1 MGLPFTS
8 EQFFGIFAEY
18 NQHFWVVVV
27 AWWGATIA
35 ALLLSWRQPDGWSSA
50 LAFFMG
56 GLWLWNAV
64 AYHALLFTRINPA
77 AWLFSALFAVEGAL
91 FIWAGNRQSLRFL
104 SASGPRQI
112 IGVALAAY
120 SLTYPFLMN
129 AFGHSYPAAP
139 TYGLPCPTV
148 LLTIGLL
155 LTVPGGVPP
164 TLAVIPIA
172 WGFVGGSAA
181 ILLDV
186 VTDYVLLAAGVLL
199 LSIVI
204 AQRMRPRL
212 AAH

>member
-1 MGLPFTS
+1 VGLPFTS
-8 EQFFGIFAEY
+8 EQFFAIFAEY
-18 NQHFWVVVV
+18 NHNFWPVV
-27 AWWGATIA
+27 AALWVATIV
-35 ALLLSWRQPDGWSSA
+35 ALVLAWREPDRWSSA

-64 AYHALLFTRINPA
+64 AYHAWLFTRINPA

-91 FIWAGNRQSLRFL
+91 FISAGNRRSLRFL
-104 SASGPRQI
+104 ASSGASQI
-112 IGVALAAY
+112 VGLALAAY
-120 SLTYPFLMN
+120 SLAYPFLTL

-155 LTVPGGVPP
+155 LTVPGGVPL

-186 VTDYVLLAAGVLL
+186 QTDYLLLAAGGLL
-199 LSIVI
+199 LVMVI
-204 AQRMRPRL
+204 AQRMRLRL
-212 AAH
+212 ATQ